1 MKIILASIII
11 FFITSC
17 HTENLFQTENT
28 VDDKS
33 ELFDKLGTDFEPT
46 IQPDDKLSI
55 SVWNHEDK
63 SVGSAFSIYNT
74 NESFGKWVMVEKD
87 STVKVPQ
94 IGSLKLGG
102 MTLNE
107 AEDSVAKIFM
117 ETIKNPIVEM
127 KILNAEV
134 TVLGEVVKPGN
145 YLLERDINSLV
156 EIIGLSE
163 GLTSFAKS
171 SQIQVIRNN
180 ICYKVDL
187 TKMNQFEASN
197 LYLKAK
203 DIVYVPAVKTKK
215 LHERAPTL
223 IPFATMLTSMGVLI
237 SVLSK

>member
-1 MKIILASIII
+1 
-11 FFITSC
+11 
-17 HTENLFQTENT
+17 LFQLDKTI
-28 VDDKS
+28 DDS
-33 ELFDKLGTDFEPT
+33 AILFKKLGPDFEPV
-46 IQPDDKLSI
+46 ILPDDKLSI
-55 SVWNHEDK
+55 SVWNHDDK

-94 IGSLKLGG
+94 IGAMKLGG
-102 MTLNE
+102 LTLPE
-107 AEDSVAKIFM
+107 AEKIIALKFS

-134 TVLGEVVKPGN
+134 TILGEVVKPGK

-156 EIIGLSE
+156 ELIGRSE
-163 GLTSFAKS
+163 GMTSFAKS
-171 SQIQVIRNN
+171 SQIQVIRDN
-180 ICYKVDL
+180 ICYKIDL

-197 LYLKAK
+197 IYLKSR
-203 DIVYVPAVKTKK
+203 DIVYVPAAKTKK

-223 IPFATMLTSMGVLI
+223 IPFATMLTSVGVLI